1 MLTLKTSLKVLVYIV
16 FAYFIYGCNTTD
28 PSYPERQGKTVL
40 VAAAGDL
47 QQAITDAKPYETILI
62 KDGIYKIEQSIL
74 IDNKAHLTLRGAS
87 GDSAKVV
94 LKGDGWGDFYNKKR
108 IDNDPAD
115 LIIIRNSEDI
125 FIADLT
131 ISDVSHYGI
140 KLDTETKAVNSAIRN
155 INIFRCHFVNIGT
168 RAFKGTATKDRT
180 HLTGG
185 SVKSCIFENSL
196 IPDTSWLY
204 SGDYISAIDMMYL
217 DSWTFSDNIFR
228 NFKGA
233 NGGGRGA
240 IFIWNQSRNIVVERN
255 IFVGCDRSI
264 AFGNPS
270 EPTNYEPGT
279 LHNYDGIIRNNFI
292 TGGYNGGKGIE
303 IVWADNIKVYNNT
316 IWSFDTNYLAINYFQ
331 KINRLSLFNNLVRG
345 KISGEGNEVISE
357 ANLAGDIEGY
367 LIAPEKGD
375 LHLTKHAKEAPGKGV
390 QLSDLKDDIDRQK
403 RGNRIDIGAD
413 QR

>member
-1 MLTLKTSLKVLVYIV
+1 MKKTFFLIFCILVAVLTINSCKTSDHH
-16 FAYFIYGCNTTD
+16 F
-28 PSYPERQGKTVL
+28 PERPGKKIDVSTEEELHLAVL
-40 VAAAGDL
+40 NAE
-47 QQAITDAKPYETILI
+47 PYITILI
-62 KDGIYKIEQSIL
+62 RDGVYHLKRPIIIE
-74 IDNKAHLTLRGAS
+74 NKSHLTLCSAS
-87 GDSAKVV
+87 ADSSKVK
-94 LKGDGWGDFYNKKR
+94 LQGDGWNDFYHRESKE
-108 IDNDPAD
+108 NDIAD

-125 FIADLT
+125 FIADIT
-131 ISDVSHYGI
+131 ITDVSHYGI
-140 KLDTETKAVNSAIRN
+140 KLDTESKAASSAIRN
-155 INIFRCHFVNIGT
+155 INIFRCHFMNIGT
-168 RAFKGTATKDRT
+168 RAFKGTAPKDRT

-185 SVKSCIFENSL
+185 YVKSCIFENFL

-204 SGDYISAIDMMYL
+204 NGDYISAIDMMYL

-228 NFKGA
+228 NYKGA

-279 LHNYDGIIRNNFI
+279 LHNYNGIIRNNFI
-292 TGGYNGGKGIE
+292 TGGFAGGKGIE

-316 IWSFDTNYLAINYFQ
+316 IWSSDTNYLAIHYFQ
-331 KINRLSLFNNLVRG
+331 KINRLLLSNNLVRG

-357 ANLAGDIEGY
+357 ANLAGDLDGY
-367 LIAPEKGD
+367 FIDPEKGD
-375 LHLTKHAKEAPGKGV
+375 LHLTKHAKEALRKGL
-390 QLSDLKDDIDRQK
+390 QLPVLKDDIDRQK
-403 RGNRIDIGAD
+403 RVNYPDIGAD

>member
-1 MLTLKTSLKVLVYIV
+1 MKNIVAIILLISAAV
-16 FAYFIYGCNTTD
+16 FALNSCMTSDHYL
-28 PSYPERQGKTVL
+28 PERTGEKIYVSNEEELHQAVL
-40 VAAAGDL
+40 NAVPGV
-47 QQAITDAKPYETILI
+47 TILI
-62 KDGIYKIEQSIL
+62 RDGVYHLKRPLLIENKSHITICSSSKDSSGVYL
-74 IDNKAHLTLRGAS
+74 I
-87 GDSAKVV
+87 
-94 LKGDGWGDFYNKKR
+94 GDGWSDFYSR
-108 IDNDPAD
+108 ERRENDPAD

-125 FIADLT
+125 FIADVT
-131 ISDVSHYGI
+131 IKEVSHYGI
-140 KLDTETKAVNSAIRN
+140 KLDTESKAANSALRN
-155 INIFRCHFVNIGT
+155 INIFRCHFMNIGT

-185 SVKSCIFENSL
+185 SVKSCTFENSL

-204 SGDYISAIDMMYL
+204 NGDYISAIDMMYL

-255 IFVGCDRSI
+255 VFVGCDRSI

-292 TGGYNGGKGIE
+292 TGGYKGGKGIE

-316 IWSFDTNYLAINYFQ
+316 IWSSDTNYMAIHYFQ
-331 KINRLSLFNNLVRG
+331 KISRLTLSNNLVRG
-345 KISGEGNEVISE
+345 QISGEGDEVISE
-357 ANLAGDIEGY
+357 ANITGELEGY
-367 LIAPEKGD
+367 FVSPETGD
-375 LHLTKHAKEAPGKGV
+375 LHLTKNAEEVFGKGIEI
-390 QLSDLKDDIDRQK
+390 SDLKDDIDRQK
-403 RGNRIDIGAD
+403 RGKYPDIGAD